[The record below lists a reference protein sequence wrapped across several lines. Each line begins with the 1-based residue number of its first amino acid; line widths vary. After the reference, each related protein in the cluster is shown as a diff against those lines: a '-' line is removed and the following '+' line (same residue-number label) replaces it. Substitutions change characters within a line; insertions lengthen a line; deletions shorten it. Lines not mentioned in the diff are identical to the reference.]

1 MKENFQYVCSVFG
14 AGIGYLVGGFDGFLY
29 ALIFFMIV
37 DYITGVLVGIV
48 NKNLSSEIGF
58 KGIIKKVTIMF
69 MVMVANIID
78 NNLLQEGSVVR
89 TAVIFFY
96 LSNEGI
102 SLVEN
107 ANNLGV
113 PIPKKLVS
121 VLKSFEDTEKK

>member
-1 MKENFQYVCSVFG
+1 MKENFQYICSIFG
-14 AGIGYLVGGFDGFLY
+14 AGIGYLLGGFDGFLY

-37 DYITGVLVGIV
+37 DYVTGVMVGIV

-121 VLKSFEDTEKK
+121 VLKSFEDTDKK